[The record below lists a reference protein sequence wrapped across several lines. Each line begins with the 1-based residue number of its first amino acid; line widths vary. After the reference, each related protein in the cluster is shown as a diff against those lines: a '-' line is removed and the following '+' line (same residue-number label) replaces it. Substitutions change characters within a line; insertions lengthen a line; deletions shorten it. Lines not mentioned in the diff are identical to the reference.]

1 MKCIKLHALFL
12 LTFPATNGLTAVEKE
27 ESEQACHTLITMG
40 VILAFWFVV
49 VIILTLLQSC
59 LWSTLV
65 GEIKSLGFCTAMKRQ
80 WNRASANAVVYS
92 INTNGNESVRILNV
106 NEFMTNYS

>member
-1 MKCIKLHALFL
+1 MKPVKLLVLSL
-12 LTFPATNGLTAVEKE
+12 LTFSAANGLTAVEKE
-27 ESEQACHTLITMG
+27 ESEQARHTLITMG
-40 VILAFWFVV
+40 VILGFWFVV
-49 VIILTLLQSC
+49 AIILTLLQSC
-59 LWSTLV
+59 LRSTLV
-65 GEIKSLGFCTAMKRQ
+65 GEIKALGFLTAMKRQ